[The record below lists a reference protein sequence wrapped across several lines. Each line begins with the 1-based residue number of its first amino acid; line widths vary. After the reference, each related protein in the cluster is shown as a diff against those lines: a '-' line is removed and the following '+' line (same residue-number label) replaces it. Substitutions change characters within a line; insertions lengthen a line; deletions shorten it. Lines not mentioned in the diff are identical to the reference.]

1 MAKFTLGP
9 KPEPKVTPPRPRPPK
24 PEPTLFEQLLPCTW
38 RGIHFPTSTIKVSLS
53 QDITEHKYWGKDGA
67 DVESTGR
74 APLEIEAVLPLY
86 NGIVPGKG
94 EKWGVLYP
102 TTFRDLLNAF
112 SDKSKG
118 VLQHPELGEITC
130 KPISFEFALD
140 AQRRDGVEVSVKWVE
155 TFDDDAN
162 AFDTT
167 AQPSPIQVA
176 DLAALDLD
184 SSRADLQLLVP
195 DAALPEED
203 FVSLM
208 NKVTGFVDS
217 VTTFAQIVGNK
228 PNQVLYRL
236 EQLQNSVERARN
248 ALTWPIIDTIER
260 AKGALHDIKEAASTT
275 HTVVGTGPVT
285 GSGGPSPGR
294 KVARYLTP
302 TAMTASSIQAALPNT
317 NTLDE
322 LMQLNPVLVSRTEI
336 GVGIVI
342 RYYE

>member
-1 MAKFTLGP
+1 MGKFTLGP

-24 PEPTLFEQLLPCTW
+24 PEPALFEQLLPCTW

-53 QDITEHKYWGKDGA
+53 QDVTEHKYWGKDGA

-74 APLEIEAVLPLY
+74 APLEIDAVLPLY
-86 NGIVPGKG
+86 NGIAPGKG

-102 TTFRDLLNAF
+102 TTFRQLLDAF

-130 KPISFEFALD
+130 KPVSFDFAHD
-140 AQRRDGVEVSVKWVE
+140 AQRRDGVEVTVKWVE
-155 TFDDDAN
+155 TFENDEGFN
-162 AFDTT
+162 T
-167 AQPSPIQVA
+167 AAKDSPINVA
-176 DLAALDLD
+176 DLAALNLD
-184 SSRADLQLLVP
+184 SSRADLKLLVP

-217 VTTFAQIVGNK
+217 VTTFAQVIGNK

-236 EQLQNSVERARN
+236 EQLQNSVERAKN

-260 AKGALHDIKEAASTT
+260 AKDALHDIKEATSTT
-275 HTVVGTGPVT
+275 HTLVGTGPVD
-285 GSGGPSPGR
+285 GSGSPAVGR
-294 KVARYLTP
+294 KIARFLTP
-302 TAMTASSIQAALPNT
+302 NNMTASSIQASLPNA

-322 LMQLNPVLVSRTEI
+322 LMQLNPVLVSKTEI

-342 RYYE
+342 RYYA